1 MAHPFLIEMC
11 EIILYGDNDFPLY
24 NDGSWKP
31 EDKRNALAH
40 MKALESFEFL
50 YSMVSLHR
58 SLFYLKEAAVKLQ
71 GEDTDMVSGM
81 STVMQCCNELK
92 ALREDINGY
101 SKRIFDH
108 GCRLAEKS
116 GIPVSMPRVSQ
127 RQQHCSNPEHTSVED
142 YLKKTIAI
150 PFLDHLIADIS
161 SRFTSHS
168 KQAASLQGLLPSSI
182 NSTSSFSELDEVIS
196 FYSDDLPNGNILD
209 EELCRW
215 KSKWLCVPVEDRP
228 QTLSDCLKQCSP
240 ITFSNIFTLLNFFAT
255 MPLSSSS
262 CERSGSA
269 LKRLNNY
276 LRCTQTE
283 QRLIALSL
291 IHMHYQTDISVDTA
305 CKLFI

>member
-1 MAHPFLIEMC
+1 MCVTRWVENIDGWERFALAHPFLIEMC

-92 ALREDINGY
+92 ALREDIDGY
-101 SKRIFDH
+101 SKRIFDYS
-108 GCRLAEKS
+108 CMLAEKS

-127 RQQHCSNPEHTSVED
+127 HQQHRSNPEHTSVED

-168 KQAASLQGLLPSSI
+168 KQAASL
-182 NSTSSFSELDEVIS
+182 
-196 FYSDDLPNGNILD
+196 
-209 EELCRW
+209 
-215 KSKWLCVPVEDRP
+215 
-228 QTLSDCLKQCSP
+228 
-240 ITFSNIFTLLNFFAT
+240 
-255 MPLSSSS
+255 
-262 CERSGSA
+262 
-269 LKRLNNY
+269 
-276 LRCTQTE
+276 
-283 QRLIALSL
+283 
-291 IHMHYQTDISVDTA
+291 
-305 CKLFI
+305 